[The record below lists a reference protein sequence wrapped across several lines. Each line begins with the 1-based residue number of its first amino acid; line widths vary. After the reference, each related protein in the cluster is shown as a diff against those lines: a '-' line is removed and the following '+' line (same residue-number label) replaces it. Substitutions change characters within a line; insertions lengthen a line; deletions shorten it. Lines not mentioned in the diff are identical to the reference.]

1 MRKSLSLFITA
12 VMTFMVGGIVE
23 HTYAEAPTIVGSV
36 DTPGTAYGVYVTDS
50 YAYVADDDG
59 GLQVIDVTNPESP
72 VIVGSVGMQY
82 SGRARGVH
90 VSGSYA
96 YVVNDLG
103 DFQNPVLSLEVI
115 DISSPQSPVS
125 VGYFGTQGSPRDLHV
140 SGSYAYVVW
149 ESTLATGSHGGLK
162 VIDISDPETPAIASS
177 TSTGRG
183 ASGVY
188 VSGGYAYVVDGGYTG
203 LQVIDVSNPENPVSA
218 GSVDAPYATKVFVS
232 DSYAYIAG
240 ADGLQVIDVTNPE
253 SPVIVGSVE
262 RPQGAQGVYVS
273 EGYAYVAAWENGL
286 QVIDITNPQSPA
298 IAGSVDTPGKAADV
312 YVSGSYAYVAD
323 NESGLQVIDISIY
336 QGGGG
341 DAGSGDAS
349 GDSSADGGG
358 DGCFIATAAYGSPMA
373 KEVVVLRNFRDNV
386 LLQSSVGRTFVK
398 FYCEISP
405 PLADYIGEHE
415 ISRTAVRLA
424 LTPVVYGVKYPKASV
439 LIFLSSI
446 IPIILTLRLRR
457 SSKF

>member
-1 MRKSLSLFITA
+1 
-12 VMTFMVGGIVE
+12 V
-23 HTYAEAPTIVGSV
+23 V
-36 DTPGTAYGVYVTDS
+36 DISD
-50 YAYVADDDG
+50 
-59 GLQVIDVTNPESP
+59 PESP

-115 DISSPQSPVS
+115 DISNPESPVS
-125 VGYFGTQGSPRDLHV
+125 TGYAGTQGSPRDLHV

-149 ESTLATGSHGGLK
+149 ESSDATGSHGGLK

-183 ASGVY
+183 ADGVY
-188 VSGGYAYVVDGGYTG
+188 VSGGYACVVDGGYTG
-203 LQVIDVSNPENPVSA
+203 LQVIDVSNPESPVSA

-240 ADGLQVIDVTNPE
+240 ADDLQVIDISNPE
-253 SPVIVGSVE
+253 SPVLVGSVE
-262 RPQGAQGVYVS
+262 RPQGAQNVYVA
-273 EGYAYVAAWENGL
+273 EGYAYLAAYENGL
-286 QVIDITNPQSPA
+286 QIIDITNPQSPA
-298 IAGSVDTPGKAADV
+298 IAGSVDTPGKATDV

-341 DAGSGDAS
+341 DGGSGGAS
-349 GDSSADGGG
+349 GNSNADGDGGG
-358 DGCFIATAAYGSPMA
+358 VGGGCFIATATYGSPMA
-373 KEVVVLRNFRDNV
+373 TELVALRNFRDKV
-386 LLQSSVGRTFVK
+386 LLRNSLGRIFVK
-398 FYCEISP
+398 SYYKVSP

-415 ISRTAVRLA
+415 ISRTAMRLT
-424 LTPVVYGVKYPKASV
+424 LTSLVYGFKYPKTSV
-439 LIFLSSI
+439 LIFLSNI
-446 IPIILTLRLRR
+446 IAITLTLRLRR
-457 SSKF
+457 SNRI